1 VIGRFFWHPLLVAAL
16 PMRGAYRILLA
27 LLILIVDT
35 AAFYLPLTAIFLAYI
50 LIWNPAWFRDFLN
63 NFDPNDPAPPSRRQP

>member
-1 VIGRFFWHPLLVAAL
+1 MAPLLVTVL

-27 LLILIVDT
+27 LLILVVDT
-35 AAFYLPLTAIFLAYI
+35 VAFYMPLTAIFLAYI

-63 NFDPNDPAPPSRRQP
+63 NFGPNDPPTPIRRHP